1 MPKTNDLTD
10 VMVGKILI
18 LNILFHVLS
27 GIFTGV
33 WIADLV
39 APTGE
44 MTLLTWLE
52 TIMSAVAIA
61 AGLSYGS
68 YIALTHIPT
77 LPKAKRNQVMG
88 IFVAAYVAVA
98 IMLGIASSSVLASA
112 SGEVAHMETSLTT
125 QTEATQ
131 ARQRAAPS

>member
-1 MPKTNDLTD
+1 MPKTNELT
-10 VMVGKILI
+10 VAMVGKILI

-33 WIADLV
+33 WISDLV

-52 TIMSAVAIA
+52 TVMSAVAIA

-68 YIALTHIPT
+68 YIALTHIPMSIG
-77 LPKAKRNQVMG
+77 V
-88 IFVAAYVAVA
+88 
-98 IMLGIASSSVLASA
+98 
-112 SGEVAHMETSLTT
+112 
-125 QTEATQ
+125 QTGPPIGAQKGPPFTMAQ
-131 ARQRAAPS
+131 G